1 MQISSVSPNFQGR
14 RDRIDELISLDD
26 ASVQRI
32 AYMKT
37 MSHADEKKH
46 RRITNG
52 LIMAAPVAA
61 GLTTAAFTKGNT
73 KIFSKE
79 VSGLAAISKRFKNWW
94 FVGGFFG
101 CSRFSWNG

>member
-37 MSHADEKKH
+37 MSHAD
-46 RRITNG
+46 
-52 LIMAAPVAA
+52 
-61 GLTTAAFTKGNT
+61 
-73 KIFSKE
+73 
-79 VSGLAAISKRFKNWW
+79 
-94 FVGGFFG
+94 
-101 CSRFSWNG
+101 